1 VPDGELSL
9 DPERAVDGAR
19 NLTASGKI
27 MGTQRAGIGN
37 QLQGMSAPPPWG
49 NDEIGSAFER
59 QYRGFETT
67 VLDAWTK
74 LAAHLETL
82 GGLAAHTVE
91 LNTQADAHASV
102 AFHRTSKQL

>member
-1 VPDGELSL
+1 MPDGGLSL
-9 DPERAVDGAR
+9 EPGRALDGAR
-19 NLTASGKI
+19 NLTASGRI
-27 MGTQRAGIGN
+27 MGSQRAGIGN
-37 QLQGMSAPPPWG
+37 ELAGMSTPAPWG

-82 GGLAAHTVE
+82 GGHAAQTVE
-91 LNTQADAHASV
+91 MNTQADAHASV
-102 AFHRTSKQL
+102 GFQRARKHI